1 MRRRLFQLSALKLL
15 ALGFA
20 VIILL
25 GALMLMLPVCNRPGR
40 SIGFGDALF
49 TATSAT
55 CVTGLV
61 VVDTYTQFSGL
72 GQLIILLLI
81 QTGGLGFMTLAVL
94 FSLVLRKRIG
104 LKERAFLMES
114 MSTMQLGGVVR
125 FARRILLITFAVEGL
140 GALLLAI
147 RFVPMYGLA
156 TGVWY
161 AIFHAVSAFC
171 NAGFDLMGRY
181 APYASLVPFAGDAL
195 VILTVSGLILIGG
208 LGFIVWDDIVEK
220 RLHFRSYHLHTKIVL
235 IASAVLVVGAYL
247 GFLCIENENAFQGME
262 LGEKHL
268 AALFSA
274 ITPRTAGFNSVDT
287 AALSEGGAFLT
298 MMLMFVG
305 GSPGS
310 TAGGVKLTTA
320 AVMILSALAYARRN
334 QDIEVFGR
342 RLEDGAVRRASS
354 AATLYLLGA
363 IGLCLLISI
372 QNTMTLT
379 DTLFEALSA
388 VGTVGM
394 TRGITRDLNTLS
406 RVGVILGM
414 YVGRVG
420 SLSVAMAFVE
430 RGRVG
435 RVRRPAEKIILG

>member
-1 MRRRLFQLSALKLL
+1 MVQLSALKLL

-20 VIILL
+20 AIILL
-25 GALMLMLPVCNRPGR
+25 GALALMLPVCNRSAG
-40 SIGFGDALF
+40 SVSFVDALF
-49 TATSAT
+49 TAASVT

-61 VVDTYTQFSGL
+61 VFDTYTQFTAL
-72 GQLIILLLI
+72 GQLVILLLI

-94 FSLVLRKRIG
+94 FSLVMRKRIG

-114 MSTMQLGGVVR
+114 VSSMQLGGVVR
-125 FARRILLITFAVEGL
+125 FARRILTVTFLAEGL
-140 GALLLAI
+140 GALLLAV
-147 RFVPMYGLA
+147 RFVPLYGFA
-156 TGVWY
+156 TGAWY

-181 APYASLVPFAGDAL
+181 APYTSLVPFAGDAL
-195 VILTVSGLILIGG
+195 VILTVSFLILLGG
-208 LGFIVWDDIVEK
+208 LGFIVWDDVAQN
-220 RLHFRSYHLHTKIVL
+220 RFHFRRYHLHTKIVL
-235 IASAVLVVGAYL
+235 AASALLVALPYL
-247 GFLCIENENAFQGME
+247 AFLCIEGQGAFAGME
-262 LGEKHL
+262 PGKRHL

-298 MMLMFVG
+298 MLLMFVG

-310 TAGGVKLTTA
+310 TAGGVKLTTV
-320 AVMILSALAYARRN
+320 AVLLLSAWAYARRDR
-334 QDIEVFGR
+334 DIEAFGR

-363 IGLCLLISI
+363 LALCFLLST
-372 QNTMTLT
+372 QQRLPLT
-379 DTLFEALSA
+379 DTMFEALSA
-388 VGTVGM
+388 LGTVGM
-394 TRGITRDLNTLS
+394 TRGITRELGALS
-406 RVGVILGM
+406 RLGLIVGM

-430 RGRVG
+430 RGRVD
-435 RVRRPAEKIILG
+435 RLRKPVEKIILG